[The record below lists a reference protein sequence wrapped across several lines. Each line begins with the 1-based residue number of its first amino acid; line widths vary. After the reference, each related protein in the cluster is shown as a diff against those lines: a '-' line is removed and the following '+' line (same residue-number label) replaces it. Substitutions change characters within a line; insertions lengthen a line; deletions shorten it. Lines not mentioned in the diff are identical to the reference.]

1 MTMKIKRKLSK
12 VALEE
17 IAVAC
22 DYAKERH
29 DLIGKLT
36 WHNGGYIIY
45 DNRQVREL
53 RKHLPHRVFVCRAFF
68 IRYQGECTLFPRE
81 MLDTVLNFLNVTLR
95 RGASPART
103 SRSTHISYP
112 DRLPLAGP
120 TDESHQLPLELHWPA
135 IVRPAS

>member
-81 MLDTVLNFLNVTLR
+81 MLDTVLNFLNVYLET
-95 RGASPART
+95 RGIASPYFKKHSHFIPGSA
-103 SRSTHISYP
+103 
-112 DRLPLAGP
+112 P
-120 TDESHQLPLELHWPA
+120 TCRA
-135 IVRPAS
+135 N